1 MRRSCTQVG
10 APVAGNV
17 AGCPGA
23 PIIRSSTA
31 RARASKS
38 VYSQGGAGGE
48 SGTVTPPP
56 REEVEKFEDG
66 NDPGVVLAEEFVEYV
81 VEDDVKGDVDEE
93 VEDDVVRVRVVEVR
107 DVEDDVEEDVEDSES
122 GSDATAPTGA
132 AEGPAGAA
140 EGLCPASNA
149 ELPATAE
156 SCPSVCWI
164 NACSGDK

>member
-1 MRRSCTQVG
+1 M
-10 APVAGNV
+10 
-17 AGCPGA
+17 
-23 PIIRSSTA
+23 
-31 RARASKS
+31 
-38 VYSQGGAGGE
+38 YSQGGAGGE

-81 VEDDVKGDVDEE
+81 

-149 ELPATAE
+149 ELPVTAE